1 MTDERIRAILEEDPR
16 YDAAAYRFVLEV
28 LTYTQQSISSEERHV
43 GGDELLEGIREL
55 GLQNFGPLA
64 GMVFRLWG
72 VESTKDFGN
81 IVFNLVEEG
90 FMGKQETDSIDDFE
104 DGFSFDT
111 FWDTYREKSLY
122 RGPNSGMDT

>member
-1 MTDERIRAILEEDPR
+1 MTDERIRSILEEDPR
-16 YDAAAYRFVLEV
+16 YDAAAYRFVLEA
-28 LTYTQQSISSEERHV
+28 LTYTQQSITSGERHV
-43 GGDELLEGIREL
+43 SGQELLEGIKEL

-90 FMGKQETDSIDDFE
+90 FMGKQENDSIQDFE
-104 DGFSFDT
+104 NGFDFEE
-111 FWDTYREKSLY
+111 FWESYREQPLF
-122 RGPNSGMDT
+122 RGQDPNL